1 MRHILLIITCVVFA
15 QLHAQNV
22 QLSLIENSIKQS
34 NDTLYFRYSI
44 SNKSSY
50 TLALYN
56 VRLVDFDF
64 ARPKGYENFKR
75 IFPGLLIKVL
85 DKKNKLLNT
94 LIHTSSMHNPNLE
107 DLITKSTVNKFITL
121 KPNGSVE
128 FKHFIYIGEIG
139 YNRGMIKGKYN
150 LQLTYIS
157 SDFYKDRFRKIQKR
171 NKRLKGVELFQ
182 GIVESNICNYDFPGL
197 SAAAKKRL
205 DDFYK

>member
-107 DLITKSTVNKFITL
+107 DLI
-121 KPNGSVE
+121 
-128 FKHFIYIGEIG
+128 
-139 YNRGMIKGKYN
+139 
-150 LQLTYIS
+150 
-157 SDFYKDRFRKIQKR
+157 
-171 NKRLKGVELFQ
+171 
-182 GIVESNICNYDFPGL
+182 
-197 SAAAKKRL
+197 
-205 DDFYK
+205 